1 MMPSWSLNS
10 AISRVRKYIASN
22 RALNQMRAGQ
32 CFSGSAALSSQ
43 FALGTAPTTFI
54 LKELMQGFWRK
65 FSFSACFLL
74 VLAGGASAATTDFAQ
89 AAVLA
94 KRADAGD
101 AAKPTLRSAYTKF
114 EYRIPMRDGVKLFT
128 VVYVPK
134 DGSKT
139 YPFLMN
145 RSPYGSGVHAQGQ
158 THYGVDYFPASLGPS
173 REFEESGYIFVNQD
187 VRGRYMSEGKWQE
200 MTPHLKASRAAGE
213 GVESKDMHDTV
224 EWLLKN
230 VAGNNGKVG
239 IWGISYP
246 GFYTSAS
253 VIDSHPAIKAAS
265 PQAPVTD
272 LYMGDDSYHGG
283 AFMLAANFGFY
294 ANFTNEANPTNLPK
308 KWEEFDYGT
317 KDGYQFFLSHMSLKN
332 ITAKLTDKQREYL
345 MPTIEHTSYDDFWK
359 AMNIAPHLKN
369 IRAAV
374 LTVGGWYDA
383 EDPQGPFTTYQSIK
397 KNNAGNAAP
406 FNGLVMGPWAHGG
419 WAHSD
424 GAKLGHVNFD
434 AKTGEYFRKNI
445 IFPFFE
451 RHLKSAVTKP
461 IPEAQ
466 VFETGTNVWRNYSAW
481 PPREAQA
488 RTLYLGQGGSLD
500 WVAPTASSTDASAA
514 FDEYISDPKKPVP
527 FISYTATGAPREYM
541 VSDQRFASTRP
552 DVLVYQTA
560 ILEEDVTFV
569 GAISPKLFVS
579 TSGTD
584 ADWVVKLIDVY
595 PDEYPNLTPDS
606 DKGNDVPPPTV
617 NMAGYQ
623 QLVRGEPL
631 RGKFRNG
638 FETAQAFV
646 PGKVESVSY
655 SMPDINHTFRR
666 GHRIMVQIQSSWFPL
681 IDLNPQRFMDIPK
694 ANPED
699 FQKATQ
705 RIYRAPGQYSGIA
718 VQVLAQ

>member
-1 MMPSWSLNS
+1 M
-10 AISRVRKYIASN
+10 
-22 RALNQMRAGQ
+22 
-32 CFSGSAALSSQ
+32 
-43 FALGTAPTTFI
+43 
-54 LKELMQGFWRK
+54 LKELMRGILR
-65 FSFSACFLL
+65 SFFIATILFLSL
-74 VLAGGASAATTDFAQ
+74 NGGVSAATTNKAMSSDTQ
-89 AAVLA
+89 ETS
-94 KRADAGD
+94 D
-101 AAKPTLRSAYTKF
+101 AAKSTLRGRYTKF

-134 DGSKT
+134 DASKT
-139 YPFLMN
+139 YPFLMS
-145 RSPYGSGVHAQGQ
+145 RTPYGSGVHVQGES
-158 THYGVDYFPASLGPS
+158 HYGVDYFPVALGPS
-173 REFEESGYIFVNQD
+173 KEFEDSGYIFVNQD
-187 VRGRYMSEGKWQE
+187 VRGRFMSEGKWQE
-200 MTPHLKASRAAGE
+200 MTPHLKVSRTAGE
-213 GVESKDMHDTV
+213 GVESRDMHDTV

-283 AFMLAANFGFY
+283 AFMLAANFAFY
-294 ANFTNEANPTNLPK
+294 ANFTHEANPTTLPK

-317 KDGYQFFLSHMSLKN
+317 EDGYQFFLSHTSLKN
-332 ITAKLTDKQREYL
+332 ITATLTSKQLEYL
-345 MPTIEHTSYDDFWK
+345 MPTIAHSNYDDFWK
-359 AMNIAPHLKN
+359 AMSIAPHLKN

-383 EDPQGPFTTYQSIK
+383 EDLQGALTTYQSIK
-397 KNNAGNAAP
+397 RNHGGSAMA

-445 IFPFFE
+445 VFPFFE
-451 RHLKSAVTKP
+451 QYLKSVTSKVM
-461 IPEAQ
+461 PEAQ

-488 RTLYLGQGGSLD
+488 RTLYFGQNGSLN
-500 WVAPTASSTDASAA
+500 WAAPLALPADANPS
-514 FDEYISDPKKPVP
+514 FDEYVSDPKKPVP
-527 FISYTATGAPREYM
+527 FISYTATGAPQEYM

-552 DVLVYQTA
+552 DVLVYQTP
-560 ILEEDVTFV
+560 ILEEDVTLLGPV
-569 GAISPKLFVS
+569 TPKLFVS
-579 TSGTD
+579 TTGSD

-595 PDEYPNLTPDS
+595 PNDYPNVSPANE
-606 DKGNDVPPPTV
+606 KGNDVAPPTV
-617 NMAGYQ
+617 NMSGFQ

-631 RGKFRNG
+631 RGKFRNS
-638 FETAQAFV
+638 FETPQPFV

-681 IDLNPQRFMDIPK
+681 IDLNPQKFMDIPQ
-694 ANPED
+694 ANPDD

-705 RIYRAPGQYSGIA
+705 RIYRAPGQSSGLA
-718 VQVLAQ
+718 VQVLVK